1 MSTLM
6 RRVPSPVVSD
16 DMFSGVMRR
25 LFNEPFLP
33 ASPPL
38 SAWVPAMEVSETTD
52 AMILTAELPGIEE
65 KNLKVTIENNVLTI
79 AGEKEQAV
87 TDSPPAKN
95 FYLAE
100 RFYGAFQRALSLP
113 RTVDVEHV
121 KAEFEK
127 GVLTITLPKVPQ
139 AKGRVIEVMHR

>member
-1 MSTLM
+1 MTTLM
-6 RRVPSPVVSD
+6 RRVPSPVTSD
-16 DMFSGVMRR
+16 DMVSGMMRR
-25 LFNEPFLP
+25 LFHEPFM
-33 ASPPL
+33 AATAPL
-38 SAWVPAMEVSETTD
+38 SAWVPAMEVSETTE

-79 AGEKEQAV
+79 AGEKEQAIN
-87 TDSPPAKN
+87 DIPPAKN

-139 AKGRVIEVMHR
+139 AKGRVIEVKHP